1 MTSDIHEWHRY
12 AEIAKCLLNLVFA
25 CSHEPV
31 VLPTNNWAGIPVI
44 ILHILLKQSFKNNS
58 MHLNPLNYL
67 ILSFIQLKSL
77 LELQLQVLH
86 LFSVGLF
93 GIWKRDQITY
103 KQRTKGSSRW
113 RKYCLFKY
121 ITTCTFTCEEC
132 CYQWAILCYSE
143 EVAMYHTYLELFS
156 TDSLSSSVSPQC
168 RHFS

>member
-1 MTSDIHEWHRY
+1 MARY
-12 AEIAKCLLNLVFA
+12 AEIDKCLLNLVFA

-93 GIWKRDQITY
+93 GI
-103 KQRTKGSSRW
+103 
-113 RKYCLFKY
+113 
-121 ITTCTFTCEEC
+121 
-132 CYQWAILCYSE
+132 
-143 EVAMYHTYLELFS
+143 
-156 TDSLSSSVSPQC
+156 
-168 RHFS
+168 